1 MKIKLGIAPIAWSN
15 DDMPELGGDTPIEQC
30 LEEASLAGFTGIEL
44 GGKFPRN
51 PGITNFLLDKYNLKM
66 PGGWYGSLLR
76 NRSVEEEWS
85 AMQDHLNLLKLV
97 KADVFVFADVSGS
110 IQGDQTR
117 KLSTRPIVEDDEF
130 IKYCKK
136 INEISNRL
144 YDEGIPMSYHEHM
157 GTIIQTENDVDRFM
171 SHTNEN
177 TFLLYDTGHLLF
189 AQANYERVLKN
200 YIQKINHV
208 HCKDIRKDILEN
220 SLENDL
226 SFRESFL
233 DGVFTVPGDGCI
245 NYEPLFKIL
254 YENNYEKWLII
265 EAEQDPIKAN
275 PLEYAR
281 IGYKYLSSICK
292 KVDLEIV
299 L

>member
-30 LEEASLAGFTGIEL
+30 LEEASSAGFTGIEL

-51 PGITNFLLDKYNLKM
+51 SGITNFLLNKYKLKM

-76 NRSVEEEWS
+76 TRSAEDEWV

-97 KADVFVFADVSGS
+97 NADVFVFADVSGS
-110 IQGDQTR
+110 IQGDQTKR
-117 KLSTRPIVEDDEF
+117 LSTRPTMEDDEF
-130 IKYCKK
+130 VEYCKK
-136 INEISNRL
+136 INVISNRL
-144 YDEGIPMSYHEHM
+144 SDEGIPMSYHEHM

-171 SHTNEN
+171 NNTNQN

-189 AQANYERVLKN
+189 AEANYERVLKN
-200 YIQKINHV
+200 YISKINHV
-208 HCKDIRKDILEN
+208 HCKDIRQNILEN
-220 SLENDL
+220 SLKNDL

-245 NYEPLFKIL
+245 DYEPLFKIL
-254 YENNYEKWLII
+254 YENNYDKWLII
-265 EAEQDPIKAN
+265 EAEQDPKKAN
-275 PLEYAR
+275 PLEFAK
-281 IGYKYLSSICK
+281 IGYNYLSKTLK
-292 KVDLEIV
+292 KIDYEF
-299 L
+299 

>member
-30 LEEASLAGFTGIEL
+30 LEEASQAGFTGIEL

-51 PGITNFLLDKYNLKM
+51 PGITNFLLDKYDLKM

-76 NRSVEEEWS
+76 TRSAQEEWV

-97 KADVFVFADVSGS
+97 NADVFVFADVSGS
-110 IQGDQTR
+110 IQGNQTK
-117 KLSTRPIVEDDEF
+117 KLSARPFMEDNEF
-130 IKYCKK
+130 IEYCKK

-144 YDEGIPMSYHEHM
+144 NDHGIPMSYHEHM
-157 GTIIQTENDVDRFM
+157 GTIIQTEHDVDRFM
-171 SHTNEN
+171 NNTNEN

-189 AQANYERVLKN
+189 AQANFERVLKN
-200 YIQKINHV
+200 YVQKINHV
-208 HCKDIRKDILEN
+208 HCKDIRKNILEN
-220 SLENDL
+220 SLKNDL

-245 NYEPLFKIL
+245 DYDPLFKIL

-265 EAEQDPIKAN
+265 EAEQDPKKAN
-275 PLEYAR
+275 PLEYAK
-281 IGYKYLSSICK
+281 IGYNYLSMSLK
-292 KVDLEIV
+292 STNYEY
-299 L
+299 

>member
-30 LEEASLAGFTGIEL
+30 LEEASSVGFTGIEL

-51 PGITNFLLDKYNLKM
+51 PGITNFLLNKYKLKM

-76 NRSVEEEWS
+76 TRSAEDEWV

-97 KADVFVFADVSGS
+97 NADVFVFADVSGS
-110 IQGDQTR
+110 IQGDQTKR
-117 KLSTRPIVEDDEF
+117 LSTRPTMEDDEF
-130 IKYCKK
+130 AEYCKK
-136 INEISNRL
+136 INDISNRL
-144 YDEGIPMSYHEHM
+144 NDEGIPMSYHEHM

-171 SHTNEN
+171 NNTNQN

-189 AQANYERVLKN
+189 AEANYERVLKN
-200 YIQKINHV
+200 YISKINHV
-208 HCKDIRKDILEN
+208 HCKDIRQNILEN
-220 SLENDL
+220 SLKNDL

-245 NYEPLFKIL
+245 DYEPLFKTL
-254 YENNYEKWLII
+254 YENNYDKWLII
-265 EAEQDPIKAN
+265 EAEQDPKKAN
-275 PLEYAR
+275 PLEFAK
-281 IGYKYLSSICK
+281 IGYNYLSNTLK
-292 KVDLEIV
+292 KIDYEF
-299 L
+299 

>member
-51 PGITNFLLDKYNLKM
+51 PGITKFLLKKYNLKM
-66 PGGWYGSLLR
+66 PGGWYGSFLR
-76 NRSVEEEWS
+76 GRSINDEWI
-85 AMQDHLNLLKLV
+85 AMQDHLNFLKTV
-97 KADVFVFADVSGS
+97 NSDVFIFADVSGS
-110 IQGDQTR
+110 IQSYQSR
-117 KLSTRPIVEDDEF
+117 KLSTRPKMDNEEF

-144 YDEGIPMSYHEHM
+144 HYEGIPMSYHGHM
-157 GTIIQTENDVDRFM
+157 GTIIQTQDDIDRFM
-171 SHTNEN
+171 DNTNEN

-189 AQANYERVLKN
+189 AQVDYERLLKD
-200 YIQKINHV
+200 YVSKINHV
-208 HCKDIRKDILEN
+208 HCKDIRKSILEN
-220 SLENDL
+220 SLKNDL

-245 NYEPLFKIL
+245 DYGPLFKIL

-265 EAEQDPIKAN
+265 EAEQDPKKAN
-275 PLEYAR
+275 PLEYAK
-281 IGYKYLSSICK
+281 IGYNYLTKIL
-292 KVDLEIV
+292 DITNYEY
-299 L
+299 